1 MTYGAGNLPAFPLR
15 VGCKFMEQKFAD
27 NFTLIHSLGEL
38 AGVWYNFTNDTQ
50 CYNLGGLE
58 SLEIDQSTKALGDS
72 DWVGIAW
79 NYLYCTVIFMPQGQ
93 DGVNDM
99 FWMDA
104 VNITA
109 EMESCKKAY
118 GIDSRIDWAVQN
130 YGGRSLNKD
139 GVGNIVF
146 SNGMLD
152 PWSGAGVTFNNSKVG
167 LYAIST
173 GMVGHH
179 MDLMF
184 STSMDYQSVIAA
196 RNFELE
202 QMRKWAN
209 KLND

>member
-27 NFTLIHSLGEL
+27 NFTLIQGLGEL
-38 AGVWYNFTNDTQ
+38 AGVWYNFTNDTS
-50 CYNLGGLE
+50 CYNLGGLDDE
-58 SLEIDQSTKALGDS
+58 QELSDS

-93 DGVNDM
+93 DGINDM
-99 FWMDA
+99 FWMA
-104 VNITA
+104 EVNITA
-109 EMESCKKAY
+109 EMESCKNAY

-130 YGGRSLNKD
+130 YGGRLVGKD

-146 SNGMLD
+146 SNGKLD
-152 PWSGAGVTFNNSKVG
+152 PWSGAGVTFNNTGTG

-184 STSMDYQSVIAA
+184 STSMDYQSVIDA
-196 RNFELE
+196 RNFELQ
-202 QMRKWAN
+202 QMRKWAE
-209 KLND
+209 